1 MAQRAETQHF
11 DVVIAGGGLVGA
23 SLAVALRG
31 SGLSV
36 AVIEPIAADAD
47 AQPSFDERRTALAPT
62 SQRFFSQLELW
73 SAIAEHAAPIQ
84 RIHVSDQG
92 HGGFSRLDAHE
103 EGLDALG
110 HVVANRVLGHVLRPA
125 MAKAAELFCPAEIIG
140 TELIYTGDAPP
151 SADGTTT
158 ATATGRKVHV
168 RTDTGEQTLT
178 TALLVVADGMR
189 SATRDA
195 LGVGLDERDYEQSA
209 IIANLR
215 VSQPHGGVA
224 YERFTPNGPLALLPI
239 DAQSMSLVWTLEPKA
254 AEHLAHNSTEAEFL
268 TRLQADFGW
277 RLGRFNA
284 VGERSVY
291 PLTAVSAEQF
301 AVERAVILG
310 NAAHALHPVA
320 GQGFNLAL
328 RDVAA
333 LAEALGALAE
343 TPNTVTDPGEPDRLQ
358 DYARSRQSDYKRT
371 FTFTDGLVR
380 VFSNAFLP
388 LVAARNIGL
397 TVLDLVPPARRLLLK
412 QATGAAGNVP
422 SLCQPESLSEEP
434 KP

>member
-1 MAQRAETQHF
+1 MAQRAETKHF
-11 DVVIAGGGLVGA
+11 DVIIAGGGLVGA

-31 SGLSV
+31 SGLAV
-36 AVIEPIAADAD
+36 AVVEPVAAAADQ
-47 AQPSFDERRTALAPT
+47 QPSFDERRTALAPT
-62 SQRFFSQLELW
+62 SQRFFSQLGLW
-73 SAIAEHAAPIQ
+73 PAIAEQAAPIR

-92 HGGFSRLDAHE
+92 HGGVSRLDADE

-110 HVVANRVLGHVLRPA
+110 HVVANRVLGQVLRPA
-125 MAKAAELFCPAEIIG
+125 MAKAAAVFCPAEI
-140 TELIYTGDAPP
+140 TDTQLIYAGDAAP

-158 ATATGRKVHV
+158 ATATGRKVHL
-168 RTDTGEQTLT
+168 RTHNGEETLT

-189 SATRDA
+189 SATRES
-195 LGVGLDERDYEQSA
+195 LGVGLDERDYGQSA

-215 VSQPHGGVA
+215 VSKPHGGVA
-224 YERFTPNGPLALLPI
+224 YERFTPHGPLALLPI
-239 DAQSMSLVWTLEPKA
+239 DTHSMSLVWTLDPDA
-254 AEHLAHNSTEAEFL
+254 AQQFAHELTDAAFLA
-268 TRLQADFGW
+268 RLQADFGW
-277 RLGRFNA
+277 RLGQLSA

-320 GQGFNLAL
+320 GQGFNLAV

-333 LAEALGALAE
+333 LAQALGALAD
-343 TPNTVTDPGEPDRLQ
+343 TPNTVTDPGEPERLQ

-397 TVLDLVPPARRLLLK
+397 TMLDLLPPARRLLLK
-412 QATGAAGNVP
+412 QATGAAGDVP
-422 SLCQPESLSEEP
+422 RLCQPVSPPQEH
-434 KP
+434 

>member
-1 MAQRAETQHF
+1 
-11 DVVIAGGGLVGA
+11 
-23 SLAVALRG
+23 
-31 SGLSV
+31 
-36 AVIEPIAADAD
+36 
-47 AQPSFDERRTALAPT
+47 
-62 SQRFFSQLELW
+62 
-73 SAIAEHAAPIQ
+73 
-84 RIHVSDQG
+84 
-92 HGGFSRLDAHE
+92 
-103 EGLDALG
+103 
-110 HVVANRVLGHVLRPA
+110 
-125 MAKAAELFCPAEIIG
+125 
-140 TELIYTGDAPP
+140 
-151 SADGTTT
+151 
-158 ATATGRKVHV
+158 
-168 RTDTGEQTLT
+168 
-178 TALLVVADGMR
+178 
-189 SATRDA
+189 
-195 LGVGLDERDYEQSA
+195 
-209 IIANLR
+209 
-215 VSQPHGGVA
+215 
-224 YERFTPNGPLALLPI
+224 
-239 DAQSMSLVWTLEPKA
+239 
-254 AEHLAHNSTEAEFL
+254 
-268 TRLQADFGW
+268 
-277 RLGRFNA
+277 
-284 VGERSVY
+284 VGERLVY

-328 RDVAA
+328 RDFAA
-333 LAEALGALAE
+333 LAEALGALAD